1 MLHEE
6 PFKIYRPTV
15 PAVPILVSVPHCGVA
30 FPDDIR
36 SQYKASLIEAP
47 DDTDWFVDRLY
58 DFAPSMGMTMI
69 TATYSRWV
77 IDLNRDPDSK
87 PLYSDGRIITA
98 LCPSTTFL
106 GEPLYID
113 NRKEVAGAEVARRY
127 TLYYQPYHNKI
138 QQLLDEMKA
147 EFGTVLLWDCH
158 SIRQIVTTIQKEKFP
173 DLILGDADGKSAV
186 PNLIQTTLDILSS
199 DSFTISHNHPFKG
212 GTITRTFGKPAENQ
226 HALQLEMP
234 KVHYMDDTEIYYHEG
249 RAKHMQQ
256 LLKRNFQH
264 LISQLR

>member
-6 PFKIYRPTV
+6 PFKIYSPTG

-36 SQYKASLIEAP
+36 SQYKASLIDAP

-113 NRKEVAGAEVARRY
+113 N
-127 TLYYQPYHNKI
+127 
-138 QQLLDEMKA
+138 LLEA
-147 EFGTVLLWDCH
+147 
-158 SIRQIVTTIQKEKFP
+158 P
-173 DLILGDADGKSAV
+173 
-186 PNLIQTTLDILSS
+186 
-199 DSFTISHNHPFKG
+199 
-212 GTITRTFGKPAENQ
+212 
-226 HALQLEMP
+226 
-234 KVHYMDDTEIYYHEG
+234 
-249 RAKHMQQ
+249 
-256 LLKRNFQH
+256 
-264 LISQLR
+264 